1 MGGWVCHGL
10 IGISVT
16 ARPCDGPTLARAVF
30 MRPLVLEAAAC
41 GVACEVRGVDGAGP
55 FALGMPGDMN
65 PFIIA

>member
-1 MGGWVCHGL
+1 
-10 IGISVT
+10 
-16 ARPCDGPTLARAVF
+16 

-41 GVACEVRGVDGAGP
+41 GVACEVRGVDGAVP

>member
-1 MGGWVCHGL
+1 M
-10 IGISVT
+10 T

-41 GVACEVRGVDGAGP
+41 GVACEVRGVDGAVP